1 MDHGDRLAQFGIAAD
16 PVLFDARQSFFIAFE
31 RGFDRRKQGLELGL
45 AFFMGLGE
53 TLVGASKE
61 LGLGGFEQAAAN
73 FAELGGQLVLGVL
86 ERGDLL
92 FKGASA
98 RLNVGLKRS
107 EVAQRDFAFGLD
119 GLQPIGSDGLDLV
132 QSLGSG
138 DVRLFMPGD
147 LRCGLGDA
155 FLLHRQ
161 FRDGGVALDSRGF
174 QPGGK
179 VRPFGSEGR
188 GGAGAE
194 NPANDKADK
203 KRKDKEKSGQTVH
216 EGSF

>member
-1 MDHGDRLAQFGIAAD
+1 MKNTPSQISPANRLD
-16 PVLFDARQSFFIAFE
+16 
-31 RGFDRRKQGLELGL
+31 
-45 AFFMGLGE
+45 
-53 TLVGASKE
+53 
-61 LGLGGFEQAAAN
+61 
-73 FAELGGQLVLGVL
+73 
-86 ERGDLL
+86 
-92 FKGASA
+92 
-98 RLNVGLKRS
+98 VGLKRS
-107 EVAQRDFAFGLD
+107 EVAQRDFAFGLN

-188 GGAGAE
+188 GGAGTE
-194 NPANDKADK
+194 QPANDKANK
-203 KRKDKEKSGQTVH
+203 KREDKEKSGQTVH
-216 EGSF
+216 EGSFLERNRNLAGWLACRKSDSNRDICKDSAKG